1 MLRSCAASVTARLRG
16 CSLGCSTLAATHS
29 SSSSVTPSAAR
40 QSVRRGLPWVTV
52 PVLSSTTVLTRP
64 ISSSDWADLMRMPFS
79 AALPVPTMMA
89 TGVAR
94 PSAQGQEITST
105 AIPTDRQ
112 NCTLWPPTKAHSS
125 AAMRAMD
132 MTTGTNTPLIL
143 SARREMGALLEDA
156 SSISFTIWDRVVSAP
171 TRVASS
177 SR

>member
-1 MLRSCAASVTARLRG
+1 
-16 CSLGCSTLAATHS
+16 
-29 SSSSVTPSAAR
+29 
-40 QSVRRGLPWVTV
+40 
-52 PVLSSTTVLTRP
+52 
-64 ISSSDWADLMRMPFS
+64 MRTPFS

-94 PSAQGQEITST
+94 PRAQGQEITST
-105 AIPTDRQ
+105 AMPTERQ

-125 AAMRAMD
+125 AAASAMD
-132 MTTGTNTPLIL
+132 ITTGTNTPLIL